1 MMKAVSCFAKPVQ
14 MISGNS
20 FVFSLLPVTTQH
32 FDLQYL
38 LRRASLTA
46 EDAFA
51 FLKTD
56 NDGDHITFMG
66 FCETLRQVY
75 RICNANNHS
84 YDCLDKLN
92 VKIFLVLTFLLFLYT
107 AQSNRSL

>member
-1 MMKAVSCFAKPVQ
+1 M
-14 MISGNS
+14 
-20 FVFSLLPVTTQH
+20 
-32 FDLQYL
+32 QYL

-66 FCETLRQVY
+66 FCETLRQVC
-75 RICNANNHS
+75 RICNAVNH
-84 YDCLDKLN
+84 
-92 VKIFLVLTFLLFLYT
+92 IPMTALL
-107 AQSNRSL
+107 SLMFTEFSLS